1 MQKIDIGDH
10 CTYCGRDTS
19 FGSVDEN
26 GKELLLR
33 VNRIP
38 STSDGWKRGEDI
50 IYTNDFP
57 EDDNAEQVELVGY
70 QCVECQQIDCD
81 DCGKLV
87 LDYEIIND
95 QVVCEPCQNKHPIR
109 YKGTMQGL
117 LHYLKKLINR
127 NS

>member
-1 MQKIDIGDH
+1 MEYIDIGEH

-19 FGSVDEN
+19 FGSGEV
-26 GKELLLR
+26 LF
-33 VNRIP
+33 VNRVP
-38 STSDGWKRGEDI
+38 SGADGWKLGNKI
-50 IYTNDFP
+50 FYANDFP
-57 EDDNAEQVELVGY
+57 EDDNAEQVELLGF
-70 QCVECQQIDCD
+70 QCWECQQIDCD

-95 QVVCEPCQNKHPIR
+95 QIVCEPCQNKHPIR